1 MNDDFIAEH
10 VLPSISLH
18 YHSVNLSSDQPIE
31 SNNLNL
37 NVQHSS
43 PSIIETGSETTLN
56 ATCEHIELTSR
67 FFNNI
72 QFSDVRLRIGTN
84 VYYAHKFILAKS
96 SDVLATLLYSQHWT
110 SNDSE
115 IVLEEQD
122 ECQGDVFE
130 K

>member
-1 MNDDFIAEH
+1 MDDYFIAEH

-18 YHSVNLSSDQPIE
+18 YHSVNISSDQPTQL
-31 SNNLNL
+31 NNP
-37 NVQHSS
+37 NVHHSS
-43 PSIIETGSETTLN
+43 PSIIETGPETTLN
-56 ATCEHIELTSR
+56 ATCEHIDLTSK